1 MNVCINFFLS
11 KNVYLKINLKKSN
24 FEKLEIPIFTVTKL
38 QCLARQVIFCIQSL
52 HFPSVIY
59 FVLCTGKQNEI
70 SWHHHHIERS
80 QISREKSKINGWKII
95 SYASLWSY

>member
-38 QCLARQVIFCIQSL
+38 QCLARQVILCIQSL
-52 HFPSVIY
+52 HFPSVDI
-59 FVLCTGKQNEI
+59 FCIIHWKT
-70 SWHHHHIERS
+70 ERNIVAS
-80 QISREKSKINGWKII
+80 S
-95 SYASLWSY
+95 SY